1 MPLSF
6 GWTRAML
13 WFSFFVP
20 VATTP
25 KPSDRTC
32 TWEQYQCDG
41 AIARCIP
48 QGWQCDGEDDCPNG
62 DDEFRCSSELNGIF
76 RVLVKKTYHD
86 QITENSIGKFPW
98 KFPLLLTSVEISAFH
113 LLSAFSQCLCI
124 EWEQCNDTDA
134 HEKSGYQLWLL
145 PAPVLYLCCKFKN
158 GVRILYSMV
167 TTMLYGWM
175 KMINSH
181 PPSERGY
188 SPGLIPDTGQRLGG
202 WYLP

>member
-13 WFSFFVP
+13 WFLFFVP

-62 DDEFRCSSELNGIF
+62 DDEFRCLSELNGIF
-76 RVLVKKTYHD
+76 RVLVKKTYNKSRKIPSESFHG
-86 QITENSIGKFPW
+86 NFHCCWPLW
-98 KFPLLLTSVEISAFH
+98 KFPLFTYCLLLANVCVLNGSNATILTLMRNLDISCDFYRHRCSICVASSRMGFAFY
-113 LLSAFSQCLCI
+113 I
-124 EWEQCNDTDA
+124 
-134 HEKSGYQLWLL
+134 LWL
-145 PAPVLYLCCKFKN
+145 PPCCMGEWK
-158 GVRILYSMV
+158 
-167 TTMLYGWM
+167 W
-175 KMINSH
+175 
-181 PPSERGY
+181 
-188 SPGLIPDTGQRLGG
+188 
-202 WYLP
+202 